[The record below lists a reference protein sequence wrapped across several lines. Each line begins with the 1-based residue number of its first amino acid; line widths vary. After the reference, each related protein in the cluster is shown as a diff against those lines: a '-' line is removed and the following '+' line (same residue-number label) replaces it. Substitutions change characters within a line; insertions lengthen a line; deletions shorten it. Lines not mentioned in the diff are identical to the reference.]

1 MNSGCRSGMW
11 PCRRFAAERIEVDV
25 ATLREPPAVY
35 AGGASS
41 PGTQWSPSQPAW
53 VGEID
58 GPDRDWFEV
67 RIVEAAGGPRL
78 VAAIELVSPAN
89 KDRPAHRQ
97 AFAGKCAG
105 YLRQSIGL
113 IVVDVVTDRHESL
126 QRAIQDMLELDAVE
140 TLDSRLFAAAY
151 RTVPQEETLRLEIWY
166 GSVNARTTLPT
177 LPFWLEA
184 DLAVPVDLE
193 ATTPSPAGGSVFGR
207 STSDLSP
214 PPFFLPAFRLSFF
227 SAVAGRVGIFF
238 SVTPSSLVASLPAGN
253 VTLPWQK
260 TAEIKVASA
269 LGTR

>member
-1 MNSGCRSGMW
+1 MPLFDHFHQPLSSQRPWDGFHSTWAAAIAEHLNEFRL
-11 PCRRFAAERIEVDV
+11 PERYVALPQVRRGTIEVDV

-140 TLDSRLFAAAY
+140 TLDSQLFAAAY
-151 RTVPQEETLRLEIWY
+151 RTVPKEETLRLEIWTEALTL
-166 GSVNARTTLPT
+166 GQPLPT
-177 LPFWLEA
+177 LPLWLEA

-193 ATTPSPAGGSVFGR
+193 ATYAITCK
-207 STSDLSP
+207 
-214 PPFFLPAFRLSFF
+214 RLRIR
-227 SAVAGRVGIFF
+227 A
-238 SVTPSSLVASLPAGN
+238 
-253 VTLPWQK
+253 
-260 TAEIKVASA
+260 
-269 LGTR
+269 